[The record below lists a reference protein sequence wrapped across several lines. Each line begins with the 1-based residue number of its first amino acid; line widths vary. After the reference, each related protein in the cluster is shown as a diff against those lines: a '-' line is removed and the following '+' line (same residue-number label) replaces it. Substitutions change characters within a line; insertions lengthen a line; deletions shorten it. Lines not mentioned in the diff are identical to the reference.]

1 MLAAVAIVDKI
12 GAIITNERDTAAGA
26 NNVYSRLFATDHKT
40 LLIWDTV

>member
-26 NNVYSRLFATDHKT
+26 HNVYSRLFATDHKA